1 MSPSGPPI
9 QSLGLTVA
17 RGAKCLDLLTRGTPK
32 TEGTPMR
39 LKEYVSH
46 IGEAVHTAIFATIV
60 FFLWI
65 LAIGVFAFIAGLVLT
80 ILWKAISLVL
90 SASAYAAIFGNP
102 EATATLV
109 SVVITGLFGF
119 SGIILTNSLS
129 ARAARR
135 QAEVSE
141 ARSREDRQENERL
154 ARELQVQIAKGMDR
168 RIQEFA
174 DAFAKYHAET
184 IAAIRRDQ
192 AADSDTSASKE

>member
-1 MSPSGPPI
+1 
-9 QSLGLTVA
+9 
-17 RGAKCLDLLTRGTPK
+17 
-32 TEGTPMR
+32 MR
-39 LKEYVSH
+39 LKDFFGH
-46 IGEAVHTAIFATIV
+46 IVEATHTAIFATIV
-60 FFLWI
+60 FVLWV
-65 LAIGVFAFIAGLVLT
+65 LAIGGFAFLAGLVMA

-90 SASAYAAIFGNP
+90 SSSAYTAIFANP

-119 SGIILTNSLS
+119 GGIILTNSLS

-135 QAEVSE
+135 QAEESD
-141 ARSREDRQENERL
+141 ARSREDRRENERL

-174 DAFAKYHAET
+174 DAFARYHSET

-192 AADSDTSASKE
+192 GSGSAAEAPKLKSEA